1 MRDISFTNPNGEN
14 RDQLLHKAGFFS
26 YSSPPKLNE
35 SIKAGFCEKVSFN
48 IGFFAVF
55 IHLIMEDNNDLIGD
69 IPDHEMDDIDDGTQV
84 FGSDSEDGYDD
95 NSSDDL
101 DSSTDSEQE
110 IQTTVK
116 RKSKRK
122 RGLTRLPKVR
132 TEHTNSGGKKKRVKF
147 DELGRFAG
155 KYRAQLPSFLGDLVR
170 EKVGLSVL
178 NWRNVTKEVRDKLWE
193 EITRYYE
200 IEDTRRK
207 YVMTRLGALLRNFRR
222 KLYAKYIEPNLK
234 NPSKLA
240 VIPKRY
246 RTIILNQEHWNAF
259 VTYTQSQ
266 NFKDVSKK
274 TIIARSKSI
283 YDHRMGRGGY
293 TALREKLVQKQVI
306 DKHEMPPR
314 SFMWYKGRENKAGEI
329 VDDGVQVIAGKLQ
342 EQEQKIKDGEL
353 SLDPGEDAMTVVF
366 GKENGSYLKGVGTG
380 VTYTRYF
387 HEPRTKGS
395 SKAVIEELNFKLMN
409 EKREV
414 EKKDQQLEALSTK
427 VTEQAKTLTQVL
439 ALLDSQGLKLPD
451 LPSSPVSPLPQ
462 PNSVEKIV
470 GSTTTIDT
478 ITTMDQPVTPPIQK
492 KKKKVVESNTA
503 TTVPETPSDLPK
515 AVTIEK
521 KTTITD
527 VPRTGTTD
535 SQIVPKSI
543 KCTLAY
549 PDQRNIVA
557 LGEIHLSSERQVIHG
572 VPLQDD
578 CYKVSIEELR
588 KPNSF
593 LPFETGEYKT
603 VGEAFKSFV
612 AWPKYLV
619 KCDPKLLVHAKQ
631 QMTSTQGD
639 SEHQKSKKRSHNFC
653 TTNSLQAR
661 AKSKRNIKKKPY

>member
-266 NFKDVSKK
+266 NFK
-274 TIIARSKSI
+274 
-283 YDHRMGRGGY
+283 
-293 TALREKLVQKQVI
+293 VQKQVI

-478 ITTMDQPVTPPIQK
+478 ITTMDQPVTP
-492 KKKKVVESNTA
+492 
-503 TTVPETPSDLPK
+503 
-515 AVTIEK
+515 EK

-557 LGEIHLSSERQVIHG
+557 LSEIHLSSERQVIHG

>member
-1 MRDISFTNPNGEN
+1 
-14 RDQLLHKAGFFS
+14 
-26 YSSPPKLNE
+26 
-35 SIKAGFCEKVSFN
+35 
-48 IGFFAVF
+48 
-55 IHLIMEDNNDLIGD
+55 MEDNNDLIGD

-478 ITTMDQPVTPPIQK
+478 ITTMDQPVTP
-492 KKKKVVESNTA
+492 
-503 TTVPETPSDLPK
+503 
-515 AVTIEK
+515 EK

>member
-1 MRDISFTNPNGEN
+1 MTNM
-14 RDQLLHKAGFFS
+14 KC
-26 YSSPPKLNE
+26 PP
-35 SIKAGFCEKVSFN
+35 
-48 IGFFAVF
+48 
-55 IHLIMEDNNDLIGD
+55 
-69 IPDHEMDDIDDGTQV
+69 P
-84 FGSDSEDGYDD
+84 
-95 NSSDDL
+95 
-101 DSSTDSEQE
+101 
-110 IQTTVK
+110 
-116 RKSKRK
+116 
-122 RGLTRLPKVR
+122 P
-132 TEHTNSGGKKKRVKF
+132 
-147 DELGRFAG
+147 
-155 KYRAQLPSFLGDLVR
+155 
-170 EKVGLSVL
+170 
-178 NWRNVTKEVRDKLWE
+178 
-193 EITRYYE
+193 
-200 IEDTRRK
+200 
-207 YVMTRLGALLRNFRR
+207 
-222 KLYAKYIEPNLK
+222 
-234 NPSKLA
+234 
-240 VIPKRY
+240 
-246 RTIILNQEHWNAF
+246 
-259 VTYTQSQ
+259 
-266 NFKDVSKK
+266 
-274 TIIARSKSI
+274 
-283 YDHRMGRGGY
+283 
-293 TALREKLVQKQVI
+293 
-306 DKHEMPPR
+306 PPR

-329 VDDGVQVIAGKLQ
+329 VDDGVQVIAEKLQ

-366 GKENGSYLKGVGTG
+366 GKENGSYLKGVGTR
-380 VTYTRYF
+380 VTSTRYF
-387 HEPRTKGS
+387 HTPRNKGS

-414 EKKDQQLEALSTK
+414 QKKDQQLEALSTK
-427 VTEQAKTLTQVL
+427 VTKQAKTLTQVL

-462 PNSVEKIV
+462 ANLVEKIV
-470 GSTTTIDT
+470 GSTTTTDT

-521 KTTITD
+521 PTTIMD

-557 LGEIHLSSERQVIHG
+557 LGGIHLSSERQVIHG

-612 AWPKYLV
+612 ACPKYLV

-661 AKSKRNIKKKPY
+661 AKSKRNIKKKQY

>member
-14 RDQLLHKAGFFS
+14 RDQLLHKARFFS

-35 SIKAGFCEKVSFN
+35 SLCEKVSFN
-48 IGFFAVF
+48 IGFFAV
-55 IHLIMEDNNDLIGD
+55 IMEDNNDLIGD

-84 FGSDSEDGYDD
+84 FGSDTEDGYDD

-101 DSSTDSEQE
+101 DSNTDSEQE
-110 IQTTVK
+110 IQTTV
-116 RKSKRK
+116 KRK

-132 TEHTNSGGKKKRVKF
+132 TEHTNSGGRKKHVKF
-147 DELGRFAG
+147 DELGRFTG
-155 KYRAQLPSFLGDLVR
+155 KYRAQISSFLGDLVR

-266 NFKDVSKK
+266 NFK
-274 TIIARSKSI
+274 SI

-314 SFMWYKGRENKAGEI
+314 SFMWYKGRENKA
-329 VDDGVQVIAGKLQ
+329 DLSLLFDQLCVQQ

-380 VTYTRYF
+380 VTSTRYF
-387 HEPRTKGS
+387 HTPRTKCS
-395 SKAVIEELNFKLMN
+395 LKAVIEELNFKLMN

-414 EKKDQQLEALSTK
+414 QKKDQQLEALSTK

-462 PNSVEKIV
+462 ANLVEKIV
-470 GSTTTIDT
+470 RSTTTTDT

-521 KTTITD
+521 PTTIMD

-557 LGEIHLSSERQVIHG
+557 LGEIHLSSERQLIHG

-603 VGEAFKSFV
+603 AGEAFKSFV

-639 SEHQKSKKRSHNFC
+639 SEHQKSKKRSYNFC

>member
-14 RDQLLHKAGFFS
+14 RDQLLHKARFFS
-26 YSSPPKLNE
+26 YSSPTKLNE
-35 SIKAGFCEKVSFN
+35 SLCEKVSFN

-84 FGSDSEDGYDD
+84 FGSDTEDGYDD

-101 DSSTDSEQE
+101 DSNTDSEQE

-132 TEHTNSGGKKKRVKF
+132 TEHTNSGGRKKHVKF
-147 DELGRFAG
+147 DELGRFTG
-155 KYRAQLPSFLGDLVR
+155 KYRAQISSFLGDLVR

-178 NWRNVTKEVRDKLWE
+178 NWRNVTKE
-193 EITRYYE
+193 RYYE

-222 KLYAKYIEPNLK
+222 KLYAKYIEPNIK

-240 VIPKRY
+240 VIPKWY

-306 DKHEMPPR
+306 DKHEMPPPPPII
-314 SFMWYKGRENKAGEI
+314 YVAGEI
-329 VDDGVQVIAGKLQ
+329 VDDGVQVIAEKLQ

-353 SLDPGEDAMTVVF
+353 SLDPGEDAMTIVF

-380 VTYTRYF
+380 VTSTRYF
-387 HEPRTKGS
+387 HTPRTKGF
-395 SKAVIEELNFKLMN
+395 SKAVIEQLNFKLMN

-414 EKKDQQLEALSTK
+414 QKKDQQLEALSTK
-427 VTEQAKTLTQVL
+427 VTEQAKTLTQ
-439 ALLDSQGLKLPD
+439 LPD

-462 PNSVEKIV
+462 WRRLL
-470 GSTTTIDT
+470 DL
-478 ITTMDQPVTPPIQK
+478 QPLLILSQLWINLQFRK
-492 KKKKVVESNTA
+492 RKKKVVESNTA

-521 KTTITD
+521 PTTIMD

-549 PDQRNIVA
+549 LDQRNIVA

-631 QMTSTQGD
+631 QMTSTQGN

-661 AKSKRNIKKKPY
+661 AKSKRNIKKKQY

>member
-26 YSSPPKLNE
+26 YYSPPKLNE
-35 SIKAGFCEKVSFN
+35 SICEKVSIN

-69 IPDHEMDDIDDGTQV
+69 ISDHEMDDIDDGTQV
-84 FGSDSEDGYDD
+84 FGSDTEDGYDD

-101 DSSTDSEQE
+101 DSNTDSEQE

-132 TEHTNSGGKKKRVKF
+132 TEHTNSGGRKKHVKF
-147 DELGRFAG
+147 DELGRFTG
-155 KYRAQLPSFLGDLVR
+155 KYRAQISSFLGDLVR

-329 VDDGVQVIAGKLQ
+329 VDDGVQVIAEKLQ

-380 VTYTRYF
+380 VTSTRYF
-387 HEPRTKGS
+387 HTPRTKGS
-395 SKAVIEELNFKLMN
+395 SKAVIEEVNFKLMN

-414 EKKDQQLEALSTK
+414 QKKDQQLEALSTK
-427 VTEQAKTLTQVL
+427 VLYVD
-439 ALLDSQGLKLPD
+439 LLSIGGGFGSEGIMGNIKSGSLWANL
-451 LPSSPVSPLPQ
+451 
-462 PNSVEKIV
+462 VENIV
-470 GSTTTIDT
+470 GSTTTTDT

-515 AVTIEK
+515 AVTIVCIKLTNSLILTVFYHVIIVYPNIYTFFLEK
-521 KTTITD
+521 PTTIMD

-619 KCDPKLLVHAKQ
+619 KCDPKVCFF
-631 QMTSTQGD
+631 G
-639 SEHQKSKKRSHNFC
+639 
-653 TTNSLQAR
+653 
-661 AKSKRNIKKKPY
+661 

>member
-1 MRDISFTNPNGEN
+1 M
-14 RDQLLHKAGFFS
+14 KC
-26 YSSPPKLNE
+26 PP
-35 SIKAGFCEKVSFN
+35 
-48 IGFFAVF
+48 
-55 IHLIMEDNNDLIGD
+55 
-69 IPDHEMDDIDDGTQV
+69 P
-84 FGSDSEDGYDD
+84 
-95 NSSDDL
+95 
-101 DSSTDSEQE
+101 
-110 IQTTVK
+110 
-116 RKSKRK
+116 
-122 RGLTRLPKVR
+122 
-132 TEHTNSGGKKKRVKF
+132 
-147 DELGRFAG
+147 
-155 KYRAQLPSFLGDLVR
+155 
-170 EKVGLSVL
+170 
-178 NWRNVTKEVRDKLWE
+178 
-193 EITRYYE
+193 
-200 IEDTRRK
+200 
-207 YVMTRLGALLRNFRR
+207 
-222 KLYAKYIEPNLK
+222 
-234 NPSKLA
+234 
-240 VIPKRY
+240 
-246 RTIILNQEHWNAF
+246 
-259 VTYTQSQ
+259 
-266 NFKDVSKK
+266 
-274 TIIARSKSI
+274 
-283 YDHRMGRGGY
+283 
-293 TALREKLVQKQVI
+293 
-306 DKHEMPPR
+306 PPR

-329 VDDGVQVIAGKLQ
+329 VDDGVQVIAEKLQ

-380 VTYTRYF
+380 VTSTRYF
-387 HEPRTKGS
+387 HTPRTKGS

-414 EKKDQQLEALSTK
+414 QKKDQQLEALLTK

-462 PNSVEKIV
+462 ANLVEKIV
-470 GSTTTIDT
+470 GSTTTTDT
-478 ITTMDQPVTPPIQK
+478 ITTMDQPVTPVRKLILNSLLLIFLCVLSYDSTLICLANSEK
-492 KKKKVVESNTA
+492 EKKVVESNTA

-521 KTTITD
+521 PTTIMD
-527 VPRTGTTD
+527 VPRIGTTD

-578 CYKVSIEELR
+578 CYKVSIEESR

-661 AKSKRNIKKKPY
+661 AKSKRNIKKKQY

>member
-55 IHLIMEDNNDLIGD
+55 IHLIMEDNNDLIRD

-207 YVMTRLGALLRNFRR
+207 YVMTRLGALLRC
-222 KLYAKYIEPNLK
+222 
-234 NPSKLA
+234 
-240 VIPKRY
+240 V
-246 RTIILNQEHWNAF
+246 
-259 VTYTQSQ
+259 
-266 NFKDVSKK
+266 KK

-342 EQEQKIKDGEL
+342 EQEQTIKDGEL

-462 PNSVEKIV
+462 PNLVEKIV

>member
-1 MRDISFTNPNGEN
+1 MRDISFTIPNGEN

-48 IGFFAVF
+48 IGFFVVF

-84 FGSDSEDGYDD
+84 FGSDTEDGYDD

-122 RGLTRLPKVR
+122 RGLTRLPKER

-266 NFKDVSKK
+266 NFK
-274 TIIARSKSI
+274 SI

-306 DKHEMPPR
+306 DKHEMPPPPPPPR

-451 LPSSPVSPLPQ
+451 LPSSP

-521 KTTITD
+521 QTTITD

>member
-84 FGSDSEDGYDD
+84 FGSDTEYGYDD

-110 IQTTVK
+110 IQTT
-116 RKSKRK
+116 

-207 YVMTRLGALLRNFRR
+207 YVMTRLGALLRNFRI

-266 NFKDVSKK
+266 NF
-274 TIIARSKSI
+274 KSI

-478 ITTMDQPVTPPIQK
+478 ITTMDQPVTP
-492 KKKKVVESNTA
+492 KKVVESNTA

-619 KCDPKLLVHAKQ
+619 KCNPKLLVHAKQ

>member
-1 MRDISFTNPNGEN
+1 
-14 RDQLLHKAGFFS
+14 
-26 YSSPPKLNE
+26 
-35 SIKAGFCEKVSFN
+35 
-48 IGFFAVF
+48 
-55 IHLIMEDNNDLIGD
+55 
-69 IPDHEMDDIDDGTQV
+69 MDDIDDGTQV
-84 FGSDSEDGYDD
+84 FGSDTEDGYDD

-101 DSSTDSEQE
+101 DSNTDSEQE

-132 TEHTNSGGKKKRVKF
+132 TEHTNSGGRKKHVKF
-147 DELGRFAG
+147 DELGRFTG
-155 KYRAQLPSFLGDLVR
+155 KYRAQLPSFLGDLVK
-170 EKVGLSVL
+170 EKVGLS
-178 NWRNVTKEVRDKLWE
+178 RNVTKEVMDKLWE

-266 NFKDVSKK
+266 NFK
-274 TIIARSKSI
+274 SI

-306 DKHEMPPR
+306 DKHEMPPPPPPR

-329 VDDGVQVIAGKLQ
+329 VDDGVQVIAEKLQ
-342 EQEQKIKDGEL
+342 QQEQKIKVGEL

-366 GKENGSYLKGVGTG
+366 GKENDSYLKGVGTG
-380 VTYTRYF
+380 VTSTRYF
-387 HEPRTKGS
+387 HTPRTKGS

-414 EKKDQQLEALSTK
+414 QKKDQQLEALSTK
-427 VTEQAKTLTQVL
+427 VTEQAKTLTQ
-439 ALLDSQGLKLPD
+439 LPD

-462 PNSVEKIV
+462 ANLVEKIV
-470 GSTTTIDT
+470 GSTTTTDT

-492 KKKKVVESNTA
+492 KKKKVVELNTA

-515 AVTIEK
+515 AVTIGK
-521 KTTITD
+521 PTTIMD

-549 PDQRNIVA
+549 PNQKNIVA

-639 SEHQKSKKRSHNFC
+639 SEHQKSKKRNHNFC
-653 TTNSLQAR
+653 TTNSLQVR
-661 AKSKRNIKKKPY
+661 AKSKRNIKKKQY